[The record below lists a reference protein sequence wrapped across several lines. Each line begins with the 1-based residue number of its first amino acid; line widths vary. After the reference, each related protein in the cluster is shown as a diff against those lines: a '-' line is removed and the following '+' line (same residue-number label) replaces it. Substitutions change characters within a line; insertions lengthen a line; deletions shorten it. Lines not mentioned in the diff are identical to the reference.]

1 MTTNHVKLISL
12 DNPHDHYINN
22 EPVVP
27 SNIII
32 MYNLYYN
39 LQTAGGKSCSIV
51 SGDVSN

>member
-1 MTTNHVKLISL
+1 MTTKHVKLISL

-32 MYNLYYN
+32 IYNYCKSYMLTVSLYKREH
-39 LQTAGGKSCSIV
+39 LLLSP
-51 SGDVSN
+51 